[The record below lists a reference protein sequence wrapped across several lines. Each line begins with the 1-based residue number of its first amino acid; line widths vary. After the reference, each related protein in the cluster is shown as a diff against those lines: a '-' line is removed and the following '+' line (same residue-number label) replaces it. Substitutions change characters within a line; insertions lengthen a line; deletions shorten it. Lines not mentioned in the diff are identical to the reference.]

1 MDGRKTWAL
10 SGSGEAGEC
19 RVRMDQKE
27 LGPLRRH
34 GRKCNAED
42 PSPVLKKS
50 APEKHGGWLR
60 GGRQLMGN

>member
-1 MDGRKTWAL
+1 
-10 SGSGEAGEC
+10 
-19 RVRMDQKE
+19 MDQKE